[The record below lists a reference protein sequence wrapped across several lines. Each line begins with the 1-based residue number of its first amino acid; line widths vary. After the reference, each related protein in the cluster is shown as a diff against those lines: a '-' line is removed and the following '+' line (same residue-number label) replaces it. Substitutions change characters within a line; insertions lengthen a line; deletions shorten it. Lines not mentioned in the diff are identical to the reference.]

1 MEILIIG
8 AGAMGGLFATRLAP
22 HARVRLLTT
31 NADHARA
38 ISDKGL
44 MLTTMAGSVCT
55 TAVTALTELREDDRQ
70 ADLVLVC
77 TKARS
82 TESAAATAARF
93 LVGDGLAL
101 TLQNGLGNL
110 ERLVTAV
117 GADRAAAGVTSQ
129 AATLL
134 APGHVRHAGRGPTVL
149 GCGPGQ
155 AGRLAVVADLFNRA
169 GIETRVVDDVDALL
183 WSKLIVNVGIN
194 ALAALLRVPNEA
206 LTLAPE
212 CETLQ
217 ADAVAEAEAV
227 AKALGIELPAGRQ
240 VDRVKQVCGQTAAN
254 RASML
259 QDILRGAPT
268 EIDAI
273 NGAIAAKGQKLGIPT
288 PVNQLL
294 TRLIKALEA
303 TASHRIEPF
312 SSATSPQETPCPRKS

>member
-8 AGAMGGLFATRLAP
+8 AGAMGGLFATLLAP

-38 ISDKGL
+38 INGQGL
-44 MLTTMAGSVCT
+44 ILTAMDGSVGAT
-55 TAVTALTELREDDRQ
+55 PVTVLTEPGDLR
-70 ADLVLVC
+70 ADLVLIC
-77 TKARS
+77 TKSRS
-82 TESAAATAARF
+82 TEAAAATARWLLAD
-93 LVGDGLAL
+93 DGLVL

-110 ERLVTAV
+110 ERLVAAV
-117 GADRAAAGVTSQ
+117 GAGRAVAGVTSQ
-129 AATLL
+129 AAMLL
-134 APGHVRHAGRGPTVL
+134 APGHVRHAGCGPTVL

-155 AGRLAVVADLFNRA
+155 AGQLAHVADLFNRA
-169 GIETRVVDDVDALL
+169 SIETRVADNVDALL

-194 ALAALLRVPNEA
+194 GLAALLRVHNGVLA
-206 LTLAPE
+206 LVPE
-212 CETLQ
+212 CETLL
-217 ADAVAEAEAV
+217 AEAVAEAVAV
-227 AKALGIELPAGRQ
+227 ARALHIDLPAGRQ
-240 VDRVKQVCGQTAAN
+240 VDRVKQVCGLTAAN

-259 QDILRGAPT
+259 QDVLRGAPT

-273 NGAIAAKGQKLGIPT
+273 NGAIAAKGQELGIPT

-312 SSATSPQETPCPRKS
+312 SSSTSPQETPCPRKS